1 LRQNENSP
9 IGMSRGLSEKRRL
22 GLFAALLFVS
32 GLAPLHFFSQIREI
46 GVKII
51 ADEEFRKNPVWK
63 SRAEN
68 CLNTASADF
77 ERLFGIRIL
86 VKKFEDWSS
95 GRSAKSWEALAED
108 LDAHLDKENIDI
120 LLAFTAQRTLDKSYT
135 GYSVFREGIIL
146 LKDTDDMPLLTK
158 TLKHELGHIF
168 GGVHVAD
175 PGSIM
180 DYFSQGDNFDTLNA
194 QVISLNRERLFN
206 TVDFPI
212 PKKNRLRAVDLYE
225 QIARSIQMT
234 LFQDKTDE
242 DLQPAIKEIYAQA
255 RILGVLGEDGRRD
268 PFYLDDAWILLA
280 QLYLETKQVDK
291 AMQACQ
297 AALKISPKNLE
308 TQNIMG
314 IALRRKGLVDQA
326 IEKYKSILEEKP
338 NHSRVLY
345 NLGIAY
351 SKNADFESVQLAYEK
366 AIELKPN
373 FAEAHNNLGEMY
385 LRLGKAEDAEKEFLL
400 AASIGAEFP
409 LAHSNLAEVYC
420 RKKDYDKAKAEAE
433 KSIAMNPELPDPYN
447 ILGNID
453 HQQGKT
459 EEAIEK
465 YHQALSLDPGY
476 EKAYFNL
483 GLCYF
488 DRNQLGDAKNHFS
501 KALEINKNFPEAHA
515 SLGYCLL
522 RENKTDEA
530 IAEIKLG
537 QMLGFRS
544 AKTYTNLSFAYLQKG
559 MTDQAIEEAE
569 RAIELDPGQAAAFNN
584 LGIAYMKKRMLPK
597 AAEQFQKAIET
608 DQNNKEAFFNL
619 GSLLFQAGKLDQA
632 LDLYLT
638 AAKLDPNNGALFNNI
653 AVVYF
658 RKGEYGLAW
667 EYVQKAQ
674 AAGFKVQPAFLDEL
688 KKKKIV
694 DNVLAKILA
703 FDGKINLL
711 SDYPRLEIVEIDEDR
726 EHHHNLLEGF

>member
-1 LRQNENSP
+1 MRD
-9 IGMSRGLSEKRRL
+9 GLSEKRCL
-22 GLFAALLFVS
+22 GLFSALLFVS
-32 GLAPLHFFSQIREI
+32 GLAPLPLFSQIRDI

-51 ADEEFRKNPVWK
+51 ADDEFRKNPDWK
-63 SRAEN
+63 LRAED
-68 CLNTASADF
+68 CLSMASADF

-86 VKKFEDWSS
+86 VKKFEAWNS
-95 GRSAKSWEALAED
+95 GRSAKSLEALAED
-108 LDAHLDKENIDI
+108 LDAHFDKENIEI
-120 LLAFTAQRTLDKSYT
+120 LLAFAAQGNLDKSYT

-146 LKDTDDMPLLTK
+146 LKNTDDRPLLVR

-175 PGSIM
+175 PDSVM
-180 DYFSQGDNFDTLNA
+180 DYFIQGDNFDTLNA

-206 TVDFPI
+206 SVDFPI
-212 PKKNRLRAVDLYE
+212 PKKNQLRAIDIYE

-234 LFQDKTDE
+234 LLREKSDE
-242 DLQPAIKEIYAQA
+242 DLQPASKGILGQA

-268 PFYLDDAWILLA
+268 PFYLDDACVLLA
-280 QLYLETKQVDK
+280 QLYLETKEYDK
-291 AMQACQ
+291 AIQACQ
-297 AALKISPKNLE
+297 AASKISPKNLE
-308 TQNIMG
+308 TKNMMG

-351 SKNADFESVQLAYEK
+351 SKKADLESAQSAYAK

-373 FAEAHNNLGEMY
+373 FVEAHNNLGEMY
-385 LRLGKAEDAEKEFLL
+385 LKLGKTEDAEKEFQR

-420 RKKDYDKAKAEAE
+420 RKKDYDKAKAEAD
-433 KSIAMNPELPDPYN
+433 KAMAMNPDLPDPYN

-465 YHQALSLDPGY
+465 YRQALSLDPGY

-483 GLCYF
+483 GICYF
-488 DRNQLGDAKNHFS
+488 DRNQMGDAKKHFL

-530 IAEIKLG
+530 ITEIKLG
-537 QMLGFRS
+537 QTLGFRS
-544 AKTYTNLSFAYLQKG
+544 AKTYTNLSFAYLQKE
-559 MTDQAIEEAE
+559 MVDQAIVEAE
-569 RAIELDPGQAAAFNN
+569 RAIELDPDQAAAFNN
-584 LGIAYMKKRMLPK
+584 LGIAYMKKRLLQR
-597 AAEQFQKAIET
+597 AAEQFQKAIEI
-608 DQNNKEAFFNL
+608 DRNNIEALFNL
-619 GSLLFQAGKLDQA
+619 GSLMVQAGNLDRA
-632 LDLYLT
+632 LDLYLA
-638 AAKLDPNNGALFNNI
+638 AAKLDPNNGALFNNM

-658 RKGEYGLAW
+658 RKGEFALAW
-667 EYVQKAQ
+667 KYVQKAQ
-674 AAGFKVQPAFLDEL
+674 AAGFRVQPAFLDEL
-688 KKKKIV
+688 K
-694 DNVLAKILA
+694 AKI
-703 FDGKINLL
+703 KI
-711 SDYPRLEIVEIDEDR
+711 
-726 EHHHNLLEGF
+726 